1 MAQYRISMSDILI
14 GEPLRWNVYDAN
26 GSLLLKKGYL
36 VERPQQVEAL
46 VERGLFVETS
56 FSGFPRE
63 ADVPSKE
70 QESPSVLRLINL
82 ADKRLER
89 LLFGLNSEP
98 DFPGTLLEVAKSV
111 IYATELNPDIAIA
124 CVLLNQQA
132 GSYPVRHCVDT
143 AVIAILVARSM
154 AIAPEEIVMI
164 TAAALTMNVGMLQQ
178 HAHLQRKQDALT
190 DEEAE
195 IIHHHPQES
204 VRMLEAVG
212 IRDPDWLSYVLCH
225 HENEDGSGYPSGKKG
240 EDIPK
245 NARLIALA
253 DRYCACVSERKYR
266 KSILPN
272 VALREIFLER
282 GKGIDPLLAAHII
295 KEMGIYPPGTL
306 VRLNNGEIGVVSRKG
321 ETATTPI
328 AHALV
333 GPRGIPLSIPV
344 KRDTSNETFTIK
356 EVLDADQAN
365 VRFSMQQVWGKEAR
379 L

>member
-1 MAQYRISMSDILI
+1 MRRIAMSNIRI
-14 GEPLRWNVYDAN
+14 GEPLPWNVYDEK

-36 VERPQQVEAL
+36 VEHAHQVEAL

-56 FSGFPRE
+56 SSGFCRGT
-63 ADVPSKE
+63 DDPSKE
-70 QESPSVLRLINL
+70 QEAPSVLRLINL
-82 ADKRLER
+82 ADNRLER

-111 IYATELNPDIAIA
+111 ILATELNPDIAIA

-143 AVIAILVARSM
+143 AVISILIARSM
-154 AIAPEEIVMI
+154 AIEPEEISMI
-164 TAAALTMNVGMLQQ
+164 AAAALTMNVGMLRQ
-178 HAHLQRKQDALT
+178 HAHLQGKQGALT
-190 DEEAE
+190 KEEAE
-195 IIHHHPQES
+195 IIHRHPQES
-204 VRMLEAVG
+204 VRMLEEAG
-212 IRDPDWLSYVLCH
+212 IHDPDWLSYVLCH

-282 GKGIDPLLAAHII
+282 EKGIDPALAAHII

-306 VRLNNGEIGVVSRKG
+306 VRLNNGEIGVVSQKG
-321 ETATTPI
+321 EAATTPI

-344 KRDTSNETFTIK
+344 KRDTSNEMFAIK

-365 VRFSMQQVWGKEAR
+365 VRFSMQQVWGKKAR